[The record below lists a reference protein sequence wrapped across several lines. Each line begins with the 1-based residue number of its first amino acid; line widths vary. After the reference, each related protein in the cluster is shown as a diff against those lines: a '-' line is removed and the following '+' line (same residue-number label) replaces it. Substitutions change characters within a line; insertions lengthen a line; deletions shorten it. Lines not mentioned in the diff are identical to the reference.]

1 MENKTLAPKQILAVG
16 LMLFALF
23 FGAGNMIF
31 PPFLGQSAGT
41 NVWTAI
47 IGFLITGVGLPLLG
61 IIAIAKNGDLQTIA
75 SRVHPLYGIIFTIIM
90 YLAIGPFFGIP
101 RTGTVAF
108 EIGITPFLSET
119 ASKSAYALLAYTIV
133 FFALQ
138 HGFL

>member
-31 PPFLGQSAGT
+31 PPFLGQAAGT
-41 NVWTAI
+41 SVWTAI

-75 SRVHPLYGIIFTIIM
+75 SRVHPLYGMIFTIIM
-90 YLAIGPFFGIP
+90 YLAIGPFFRNP
-101 RTGTVAF
+101 
-108 EIGITPFLSET
+108 
-119 ASKSAYALLAYTIV
+119 AYRDSCL
-133 FFALQ
+133 
-138 HGFL
+138 